1 MISNIKNKSFF
12 YYNLHNLVKIYVHE
26 DISHHLK
33 DDIDFQ
39 VGEFLIGKEQ
49 FQKDKVSE
57 SIFVIPYNFKKIILN
72 EGNFKVVDFHKSKG
86 EISTFFED
94 VEENLAVYKEDNNFV
109 IFSDTSNF
117 LINVFIQYLLI
128 HKGYS
133 MIHAAGY
140 LNSNGKVNI
149 VTGAGGIGKTAIL
162 GYAIKNKKLRYLGD
176 DIIIIGKNQVSFS
189 FPRKFVFKKYHKKI
203 YKDVFKEDK
212 IKYFNFYYL
221 KKIIFDMVPFKRA
234 LKKFLKKINIYN
246 LILKY
251 LYPHDFLATISP
263 KKIFPE
269 NSYLESGPIE
279 KIIFLDR
286 GNVKNFEI
294 SDLSNRD
301 FSSRTFSVLMNE
313 WTSYSNQ
320 IFNLGALNVFNL
332 PFFYKRNIEIFE
344 EISNQIVLKNIIAP
358 RNCSVDELNNFL
370 DEQGLF

>member
-26 DISHHLK
+26 NISHHLK

-72 EGNFKVVDFHKSKG
+72 EGNFKVLDFHKSKG
-86 EISTFFED
+86 EISTFFD
-94 VEENLAVYKEDNNFV
+94 DAEENLAVYKEDNNFV

-117 LINVFIQYLLI
+117 LINIFIQYLLI

-203 YKDVFKEDK
+203 YKDVFKENK

-221 KKIIFDMVPFKRA
+221 KIF
-234 LKKFLKKINIYN
+234 
-246 LILKY
+246 
-251 LYPHDFLATISP
+251 IS
-263 KKIFPE
+263 
-269 NSYLESGPIE
+269 
-279 KIIFLDR
+279 
-286 GNVKNFEI
+286 
-294 SDLSNRD
+294 
-301 FSSRTFSVLMNE
+301 T
-313 WTSYSNQ
+313 
-320 IFNLGALNVFNL
+320 
-332 PFFYKRNIEIFE
+332 
-344 EISNQIVLKNIIAP
+344 
-358 RNCSVDELNNFL
+358 
-370 DEQGLF
+370 